1 MTNNDVDLAM
11 VRTAIDELVDA
22 CRTLH
27 REMRPAI
34 MPIRKREDPLEAC
47 YYLGGVLL
55 IHCTSSLVL
64 IDRGLWGDARAIVR
78 SLFETQWL
86 LMYVSLGSI
95 PGVLAEVGLSEETY
109 RADLKIWFR
118 GGKIEAQRLRTLA
131 TLQDRSGTRRYLN
144 DIYADYSG
152 YVHSSYDSATADMSR
167 DNLRYWYDGRPDQ
180 QKHKRTLLPDVAQGV
195 IDAVPSFLSAIQR
208 GLERQGATMNEDAL
222 TTACR
227 AYVRLIELLT
237 VSYPADQRSH
247 IVATYTNV
255 LRHQGFPVP

>member
-1 MTNNDVDLAM
+1 LSCLAASWTS
-11 VRTAIDELVDA
+11 VLTDSVSSILS
-22 CRTLH
+22 
-27 REMRPAI
+27 
-34 MPIRKREDPLEAC
+34 PL
-47 YYLGGVLL
+47 L
-55 IHCTSSLVL
+55 
-64 IDRGLWGDARAIVR
+64 
-78 SLFETQWL
+78 
-86 LMYVSLGSI
+86 SLGLVPLWCQAPVSHLWVI
-95 PGVLAEVGLSEETY
+95 LFFARPLAEVGLSEETY